1 MTTHVTLEDA
11 LSNVDLL
18 EELPLPDQQPCIEPP
33 PSSIMYQA
41 NFDTN
46 FEDRNAFVTGIA
58 RYIEQATVHSSMNE
72 MLEEGHEYAVMLYTW
87 RSCSRA
93 IPQVKCNEQPN
104 RVEIYEKTVEV
115 LEPEVTKL
123 MKFMYFQRKAIERF
137 CSEVKRLCHAERRK
151 DFVSE
156 AYLLTLGKFINMF
169 AVLDELK
176 NMKCS
181 VKNDH
186 SAYKRA
192 AQFLRK
198 MADPQ
203 SIQESQNLSM
213 FLANHN
219 RITQC
224 LHQQLE
230 VIPGYE
236 ELLADI
242 VNICVDYYE
251 NKMYLTPSE
260 KHMLLKVMGFGLY
273 LMDGNVSN
281 IYKLDAKKR
290 INLSKIDKFF
300 KLQVVPLFGDMQI
313 ELSRYIETSAHYEE
327 NKSKWTCTQSSISPQ
342 YNLCEQMV
350 QIREDHIRFISELA
364 RYSNSEVVTGS
375 GLDSQKSDEEYR
387 ELFDLALR
395 GLQLLS
401 KWSTHVMEVYSWK
414 LVHPTDKFCNKDCP
428 GTAEEYERATR
439 YNYTSEEK
447 FALVEVIAMI
457 KGLQVLMG
465 RMESVF
471 NQAIRN
477 TIYAALQD
485 FAQMTLREPLRQ
497 AVRKKKNVLISVLQ
511 AIRKT
516 VCDWE
521 GAREPPNDPCLRG
534 EKDPKGGFDIKV
546 PRRAVGPS
554 STQLYM
560 VRTMLESLIADKSGS
575 KKTLRSSLDGPIV
588 VAIEDFH
595 KQSFFFTHLLN
606 FSEALQQCCDLS
618 QLWFR
623 EFFLELTMGRRI
635 QFPIEMSMPWILT
648 DHILETKEP
657 SMMEYVLYPLDLYN
671 DSGYYALTKFKKQF
685 LYDEIEAEV
694 NLCFDQF
701 VYKLADQIFAYYK
714 AMAGSVLLDKRFR
727 AECKNYGVIIPY
739 PPSNRYETLLKQR
752 HVQLLGRS
760 IDLNRLITQRISAAM
775 YKSLDHAISRFESE
789 DLTSIVELEWL
800 LEINRLTHRLLSK
813 HMTLDSFDAMFREA
827 NHNVSAPYGRIT
839 LHVFWELNFD
849 FLPNYCYNGSTN
861 RFVRTAIP
869 FTQEPQRDKP
879 ANVQPYYLYGSKPLN
894 IAYSHIYSSYRNFV
908 GPPHFKTICRLLGYQ
923 GIAVVMEELLKIV
936 KSLLQGTI
944 LQYVKTLIEVM
955 PKICRLPRHE
965 YGSPGILEF
974 FHHQLKDIIEYA
986 ELKTDVFQSLRE
998 VGNAILFC
1006 LLIEQALSQEEVC
1019 DLLHAAP
1026 FQNILPRVYIKEG
1039 ERLEV
1044 RMKRLEAKYAPL
1056 HLVPLIE
1063 RLGTPQQIA
1072 IAREGDLL
1080 TKERLCCGLSMFEVI
1095 LTRIRSFLQD
1105 GVWRGPPP
1113 TNGVMHVDECMEF
1126 HRLWSAMQFVYCIPV
1141 GTHEFTAEQ
1150 CFGDGL
1156 NWAGCAIIVLL
1167 GQQRRFD
1174 LFDFCYHLLKVQRQD
1189 GKDEIIKNVPL
1200 KKMADR
1206 IRKYQI
1212 LNNEIFAILNKYMKA
1227 VETDSSTVEH
1237 VRCFQP
1243 PIHQSLATT
1252 CCAPPPGAY
1261 EIKPGDLRGAASFDK
1276 SDRFRHVKAAALPP
1290 PSPSRNALMSPVRRT
1305 LSVDGL
1311 VEGSSVK
1318 KEKNIMTTEKRQQKL
1333 LEKEIRSLLHQ
1344 RGEQDRRLLA
1354 LEEELKKVEAKLL
1367 AAVRE
1372 KTGLTANIT
1381 TLDRQRAELKKVNEF
1396 LKNKVSA
1403 DTTKK
1408 RINSLTMELMEA
1420 RNTLDVKNKEL
1431 SVLQINTEG
1440 QMKVLETDLQAAR
1453 VTVAA
1458 LKDRNKDLEDLH
1470 QVTKTQNEELENE
1483 NTRLHAVIRELK
1495 EEIKVLQG
1503 YLDTA
1508 NDQIQDLRLKLQ
1520 EKTQENTV
1528 ASSQVEK
1535 VKQLETELEQR
1546 TSELEITQEVLRQKE
1561 EEAQKFQQELQVSKD
1576 ALVEVEKRLEDQELE
1591 LKSSQKLVGDMEEQ
1605 MKAANQEVQDSQA
1618 TVRQQEAELA
1628 RLREVL
1634 RRTEKELDERVAHLE
1649 QRYLFAEEERSK
1661 TQEQGLRRVEE
1672 LKMELALLREAKREE
1687 EKIQIQLK
1695 QEHSTLS
1702 EELMKEKA
1710 LVDSLSVLVEQEREE
1725 SEERLGQLREEMEEV
1740 LGELTMLEEQEQGR
1754 QEACQRL
1761 QEANNELEGQLS
1773 ATRALLESKN
1783 NDVAALKEEHLADTR
1798 KLQEAHTSSLSKMA
1812 DIVSEL
1818 ESAKEAL
1825 KGADERQKALEAEV
1839 ERVTQQMKEEMDK
1852 VVQQKEE
1859 EINKVREGLEEH
1871 QERQL
1876 AEAKAR
1882 EENSRML
1889 LEVQTHLALKD
1900 EEMKATEA
1908 VIIRLQQELQQQT
1921 KEREETLGQLEEQ
1934 RELKDES
1941 RLALEKQLN
1950 MAEQD
1955 KNRLQSRLDEVEQEG
1970 LSFQA
1975 QLDLMEER
1983 TQALQH
1989 ELEEQRQ
1996 DRRALQ
2002 EQVEV
2007 LAQEKVT
2014 MQWELEEQRQELQRQ
2029 ITEAREESSPRSETK
2044 HWRKQYEELFAKVKP
2059 FQEQLNAFA
2068 AERNALLNENGANQE
2083 ELNKLSDAY
2092 ARLLGHQN
2100 QKQKIKHVMKLKDE
2114 NISLKQEVA
2123 KLRSQVSRQKSDLE
2137 QLNSKLP
2144 GAPRR

>member
-1 MTTHVTLEDA
+1 MKMLTLTCGRVSAAEEILTCEATSCHSKLGSLCNLQHAQCIHGKAGCTPVQKTAAAAMTTHVTLEDA

-300 KLQVVPLFGDMQI
+300 KQLQVVPLFGDMQI
-313 ELSRYIETSAHYEE
+313 ELARYIKTSAHYEE

-342 YNLCEQMV
+342 YNICEQMV
-350 QIREDHIRFISELA
+350 QIRDDHIRFISELA

-401 KWSTHVMEVYSWK
+401 KWSAHVMEVYSWK

-447 FALVEVIAMI
+447 FAFVE
-457 KGLQVLMG
+457 
-465 RMESVF
+465 
-471 NQAIRN
+471 
-477 TIYAALQD
+477 
-485 FAQMTLREPLRQ
+485 
-497 AVRKKKNVLISVLQ
+497 
-511 AIRKT
+511 
-516 VCDWE
+516 
-521 GAREPPNDPCLRG
+521 
-534 EKDPKGGFDIKV
+534 
-546 PRRAVGPS
+546 
-554 STQLYM
+554 LYM

-588 VAIEDFH
+588 LAIEDFH

-606 FSEALQQCCDLS
+606 ISEALQQCCDLS

-671 DSGYYALTKFKKQF
+671 DSAYYALTKFKKQF

-775 YKSLDHAISRFESE
+775 YKSLDQAISRFESE

-800 LEINRLTHRLLSK
+800 LEINRLTHRLLCK

-1095 LTRIRSFLQD
+1095 LTRIRSYLQD
-1105 GVWRGPPP
+1105 PIWRGPPP
-1113 TNGVMHVDECMEF
+1113 TNGVMHVDECVEF

-1141 GTHEFTAEQ
+1141 GTNEFTAEQ

-1156 NWAGCAIIVLL
+1156 NWAGCSIIVLL

-1189 GKDEIIKNVPL
+1189 GKDEVIKNVPL

-1212 LNNEIFAILNKYMKA
+1212 LNNEVFAILNKYMKS

-1252 CCAPPPGAY
+1252 C
-1261 EIKPGDLRGAASFDK
+1261 
-1276 SDRFRHVKAAALPP
+1276 
-1290 PSPSRNALMSPVRRT
+1290 
-1305 LSVDGL
+1305 
-1311 VEGSSVK
+1311 
-1318 KEKNIMTTEKRQQKL
+1318 
-1333 LEKEIRSLLHQ
+1333 
-1344 RGEQDRRLLA
+1344 
-1354 LEEELKKVEAKLL
+1354 
-1367 AAVRE
+1367 
-1372 KTGLTANIT
+1372 
-1381 TLDRQRAELKKVNEF
+1381 
-1396 LKNKVSA
+1396 
-1403 DTTKK
+1403 
-1408 RINSLTMELMEA
+1408 
-1420 RNTLDVKNKEL
+1420 
-1431 SVLQINTEG
+1431 
-1440 QMKVLETDLQAAR
+1440 
-1453 VTVAA
+1453 
-1458 LKDRNKDLEDLH
+1458 
-1470 QVTKTQNEELENE
+1470 
-1483 NTRLHAVIRELK
+1483 
-1495 EEIKVLQG
+1495 
-1503 YLDTA
+1503 
-1508 NDQIQDLRLKLQ
+1508 
-1520 EKTQENTV
+1520 
-1528 ASSQVEK
+1528 
-1535 VKQLETELEQR
+1535 
-1546 TSELEITQEVLRQKE
+1546 
-1561 EEAQKFQQELQVSKD
+1561 
-1576 ALVEVEKRLEDQELE
+1576 
-1591 LKSSQKLVGDMEEQ
+1591 
-1605 MKAANQEVQDSQA
+1605 
-1618 TVRQQEAELA
+1618 
-1628 RLREVL
+1628 
-1634 RRTEKELDERVAHLE
+1634 
-1649 QRYLFAEEERSK
+1649 
-1661 TQEQGLRRVEE
+1661 
-1672 LKMELALLREAKREE
+1672 
-1687 EKIQIQLK
+1687 
-1695 QEHSTLS
+1695 
-1702 EELMKEKA
+1702 
-1710 LVDSLSVLVEQEREE
+1710 
-1725 SEERLGQLREEMEEV
+1725 
-1740 LGELTMLEEQEQGR
+1740 
-1754 QEACQRL
+1754 
-1761 QEANNELEGQLS
+1761 
-1773 ATRALLESKN
+1773 
-1783 NDVAALKEEHLADTR
+1783 
-1798 KLQEAHTSSLSKMA
+1798 
-1812 DIVSEL
+1812 
-1818 ESAKEAL
+1818 
-1825 KGADERQKALEAEV
+1825 
-1839 ERVTQQMKEEMDK
+1839 
-1852 VVQQKEE
+1852 
-1859 EINKVREGLEEH
+1859 
-1871 QERQL
+1871 
-1876 AEAKAR
+1876 
-1882 EENSRML
+1882 
-1889 LEVQTHLALKD
+1889 
-1900 EEMKATEA
+1900 
-1908 VIIRLQQELQQQT
+1908 
-1921 KEREETLGQLEEQ
+1921 
-1934 RELKDES
+1934 
-1941 RLALEKQLN
+1941 
-1950 MAEQD
+1950 
-1955 KNRLQSRLDEVEQEG
+1955 
-1970 LSFQA
+1970 
-1975 QLDLMEER
+1975 
-1983 TQALQH
+1983 
-1989 ELEEQRQ
+1989 
-1996 DRRALQ
+1996 
-2002 EQVEV
+2002 
-2007 LAQEKVT
+2007 
-2014 MQWELEEQRQELQRQ
+2014 
-2029 ITEAREESSPRSETK
+2029 
-2044 HWRKQYEELFAKVKP
+2044 
-2059 FQEQLNAFA
+2059 
-2068 AERNALLNENGANQE
+2068 
-2083 ELNKLSDAY
+2083 
-2092 ARLLGHQN
+2092 
-2100 QKQKIKHVMKLKDE
+2100 
-2114 NISLKQEVA
+2114 
-2123 KLRSQVSRQKSDLE
+2123 
-2137 QLNSKLP
+2137 
-2144 GAPRR
+2144 

>member
-1 MTTHVTLEDA
+1 MLYNPQSKSLRAGTVVKYHPFTVQNTQTAAMTTHVTLEDA

-93 IPQVKCNEQPN
+93 IPQV
-104 RVEIYEKTVEV
+104 
-115 LEPEVTKL
+115 
-123 MKFMYFQRKAIERF
+123 
-137 CSEVKRLCHAERRK
+137 
-151 DFVSE
+151 
-156 AYLLTLGKFINMF
+156 
-169 AVLDELK
+169 
-176 NMKCS
+176 
-181 VKNDH
+181 
-186 SAYKRA
+186 
-192 AQFLRK
+192 
-198 MADPQ
+198 
-203 SIQESQNLSM
+203 
-213 FLANHN
+213 
-219 RITQC
+219 
-224 LHQQLE
+224 
-230 VIPGYE
+230 
-236 ELLADI
+236 
-242 VNICVDYYE
+242 
-251 NKMYLTPSE
+251 
-260 KHMLLKVMGFGLY
+260 MGFGLY

-300 KLQVVPLFGDMQI
+300 KQLQVVPLFGDMQI
-313 ELSRYIETSAHYEE
+313 ELARYIKTSAHYEE

-342 YNLCEQMV
+342 YNICEQMV
-350 QIREDHIRFISELA
+350 QIRDDHIRFISELA

-401 KWSTHVMEVYSWK
+401 KWSAHVMEVYSWK

-447 FALVEVIAMI
+447 FAFVEVIAMI

-485 FAQMTLREPLRQ
+485 FAQVTLREPLRQ

-516 VCDWE
+516 ICDWE
-521 GAREPPNDPCLRG
+521 GGREPPNDPCLRG

-554 STQLYM
+554 STQACQWSPRALFHPTGGTQGRRGCRSLLYM

-588 VAIEDFH
+588 LAIEDFH

-606 FSEALQQCCDLS
+606 ISEALQQCCDLS

-671 DSGYYALTKFKKQF
+671 DSAYYALTKFKKQF

-775 YKSLDHAISRFESE
+775 YKSLDQAISRFESE

-800 LEINRLTHRLLSK
+800 LEINRLTHRLLCK

-1095 LTRIRSFLQD
+1095 LTRIRSYLQD
-1105 GVWRGPPP
+1105 PIWRGPPP
-1113 TNGVMHVDECMEF
+1113 TNGVMHVDECVEF

-1141 GTHEFTAEQ
+1141 GTNEFTAEQ

-1156 NWAGCAIIVLL
+1156 NWAGCSIIVLL

-1189 GKDEIIKNVPL
+1189 GKDEVIKNVPL

-1212 LNNEIFAILNKYMKA
+1212 LNNEVFAILNKYMKS

-1252 CCAPPPGAY
+1252 C
-1261 EIKPGDLRGAASFDK
+1261 
-1276 SDRFRHVKAAALPP
+1276 
-1290 PSPSRNALMSPVRRT
+1290 
-1305 LSVDGL
+1305 
-1311 VEGSSVK
+1311 
-1318 KEKNIMTTEKRQQKL
+1318 
-1333 LEKEIRSLLHQ
+1333 
-1344 RGEQDRRLLA
+1344 
-1354 LEEELKKVEAKLL
+1354 
-1367 AAVRE
+1367 
-1372 KTGLTANIT
+1372 
-1381 TLDRQRAELKKVNEF
+1381 
-1396 LKNKVSA
+1396 
-1403 DTTKK
+1403 
-1408 RINSLTMELMEA
+1408 
-1420 RNTLDVKNKEL
+1420 
-1431 SVLQINTEG
+1431 
-1440 QMKVLETDLQAAR
+1440 
-1453 VTVAA
+1453 
-1458 LKDRNKDLEDLH
+1458 
-1470 QVTKTQNEELENE
+1470 
-1483 NTRLHAVIRELK
+1483 
-1495 EEIKVLQG
+1495 
-1503 YLDTA
+1503 
-1508 NDQIQDLRLKLQ
+1508 
-1520 EKTQENTV
+1520 
-1528 ASSQVEK
+1528 
-1535 VKQLETELEQR
+1535 
-1546 TSELEITQEVLRQKE
+1546 
-1561 EEAQKFQQELQVSKD
+1561 
-1576 ALVEVEKRLEDQELE
+1576 
-1591 LKSSQKLVGDMEEQ
+1591 
-1605 MKAANQEVQDSQA
+1605 
-1618 TVRQQEAELA
+1618 
-1628 RLREVL
+1628 
-1634 RRTEKELDERVAHLE
+1634 
-1649 QRYLFAEEERSK
+1649 
-1661 TQEQGLRRVEE
+1661 
-1672 LKMELALLREAKREE
+1672 
-1687 EKIQIQLK
+1687 
-1695 QEHSTLS
+1695 
-1702 EELMKEKA
+1702 
-1710 LVDSLSVLVEQEREE
+1710 
-1725 SEERLGQLREEMEEV
+1725 
-1740 LGELTMLEEQEQGR
+1740 
-1754 QEACQRL
+1754 
-1761 QEANNELEGQLS
+1761 
-1773 ATRALLESKN
+1773 
-1783 NDVAALKEEHLADTR
+1783 
-1798 KLQEAHTSSLSKMA
+1798 
-1812 DIVSEL
+1812 
-1818 ESAKEAL
+1818 
-1825 KGADERQKALEAEV
+1825 
-1839 ERVTQQMKEEMDK
+1839 
-1852 VVQQKEE
+1852 
-1859 EINKVREGLEEH
+1859 
-1871 QERQL
+1871 
-1876 AEAKAR
+1876 
-1882 EENSRML
+1882 
-1889 LEVQTHLALKD
+1889 
-1900 EEMKATEA
+1900 
-1908 VIIRLQQELQQQT
+1908 
-1921 KEREETLGQLEEQ
+1921 
-1934 RELKDES
+1934 
-1941 RLALEKQLN
+1941 
-1950 MAEQD
+1950 
-1955 KNRLQSRLDEVEQEG
+1955 
-1970 LSFQA
+1970 
-1975 QLDLMEER
+1975 
-1983 TQALQH
+1983 
-1989 ELEEQRQ
+1989 
-1996 DRRALQ
+1996 
-2002 EQVEV
+2002 
-2007 LAQEKVT
+2007 
-2014 MQWELEEQRQELQRQ
+2014 
-2029 ITEAREESSPRSETK
+2029 
-2044 HWRKQYEELFAKVKP
+2044 
-2059 FQEQLNAFA
+2059 
-2068 AERNALLNENGANQE
+2068 
-2083 ELNKLSDAY
+2083 
-2092 ARLLGHQN
+2092 
-2100 QKQKIKHVMKLKDE
+2100 
-2114 NISLKQEVA
+2114 
-2123 KLRSQVSRQKSDLE
+2123 
-2137 QLNSKLP
+2137 
-2144 GAPRR
+2144 

>member
-123 MKFMYFQRKAIERF
+123 MKFMYFQRCLFLFADCHLF
-137 CSEVKRLCHAERRK
+137 FKRLCHAERRK

-560 VRTMLESLIADKSGS
+560 VRTMLESLIIQSC
-575 KKTLRSSLDGPIV
+575 GPALQFLKVIPSV
-588 VAIEDFH
+588 PAPCA
-595 KQSFFFTHLLN
+595 
-606 FSEALQQCCDLS
+606 EALQQCCDLS

-965 YGSPGILEF
+965 YGSPGEFIVLVLLTLEKEHF
-974 FHHQLKDIIEYA
+974 MC
-986 ELKTDVFQSLRE
+986 VFL
-998 VGNAILFC
+998 
-1006 LLIEQALSQEEVC
+1006 
-1019 DLLHAAP
+1019 
-1026 FQNILPRVYIKEG
+1026 
-1039 ERLEV
+1039 
-1044 RMKRLEAKYAPL
+1044 
-1056 HLVPLIE
+1056 
-1063 RLGTPQQIA
+1063 QIA

-1252 CCAPPPGAY
+1252 C
-1261 EIKPGDLRGAASFDK
+1261 
-1276 SDRFRHVKAAALPP
+1276 
-1290 PSPSRNALMSPVRRT
+1290 
-1305 LSVDGL
+1305 
-1311 VEGSSVK
+1311 
-1318 KEKNIMTTEKRQQKL
+1318 
-1333 LEKEIRSLLHQ
+1333 
-1344 RGEQDRRLLA
+1344 
-1354 LEEELKKVEAKLL
+1354 
-1367 AAVRE
+1367 
-1372 KTGLTANIT
+1372 
-1381 TLDRQRAELKKVNEF
+1381 
-1396 LKNKVSA
+1396 
-1403 DTTKK
+1403 
-1408 RINSLTMELMEA
+1408 
-1420 RNTLDVKNKEL
+1420 
-1431 SVLQINTEG
+1431 
-1440 QMKVLETDLQAAR
+1440 
-1453 VTVAA
+1453 
-1458 LKDRNKDLEDLH
+1458 
-1470 QVTKTQNEELENE
+1470 
-1483 NTRLHAVIRELK
+1483 
-1495 EEIKVLQG
+1495 
-1503 YLDTA
+1503 
-1508 NDQIQDLRLKLQ
+1508 
-1520 EKTQENTV
+1520 
-1528 ASSQVEK
+1528 
-1535 VKQLETELEQR
+1535 
-1546 TSELEITQEVLRQKE
+1546 
-1561 EEAQKFQQELQVSKD
+1561 
-1576 ALVEVEKRLEDQELE
+1576 
-1591 LKSSQKLVGDMEEQ
+1591 
-1605 MKAANQEVQDSQA
+1605 
-1618 TVRQQEAELA
+1618 
-1628 RLREVL
+1628 
-1634 RRTEKELDERVAHLE
+1634 
-1649 QRYLFAEEERSK
+1649 
-1661 TQEQGLRRVEE
+1661 
-1672 LKMELALLREAKREE
+1672 
-1687 EKIQIQLK
+1687 
-1695 QEHSTLS
+1695 
-1702 EELMKEKA
+1702 
-1710 LVDSLSVLVEQEREE
+1710 
-1725 SEERLGQLREEMEEV
+1725 
-1740 LGELTMLEEQEQGR
+1740 
-1754 QEACQRL
+1754 
-1761 QEANNELEGQLS
+1761 
-1773 ATRALLESKN
+1773 
-1783 NDVAALKEEHLADTR
+1783 
-1798 KLQEAHTSSLSKMA
+1798 
-1812 DIVSEL
+1812 
-1818 ESAKEAL
+1818 
-1825 KGADERQKALEAEV
+1825 
-1839 ERVTQQMKEEMDK
+1839 
-1852 VVQQKEE
+1852 
-1859 EINKVREGLEEH
+1859 
-1871 QERQL
+1871 
-1876 AEAKAR
+1876 
-1882 EENSRML
+1882 
-1889 LEVQTHLALKD
+1889 
-1900 EEMKATEA
+1900 
-1908 VIIRLQQELQQQT
+1908 
-1921 KEREETLGQLEEQ
+1921 
-1934 RELKDES
+1934 
-1941 RLALEKQLN
+1941 
-1950 MAEQD
+1950 
-1955 KNRLQSRLDEVEQEG
+1955 
-1970 LSFQA
+1970 
-1975 QLDLMEER
+1975 
-1983 TQALQH
+1983 
-1989 ELEEQRQ
+1989 
-1996 DRRALQ
+1996 
-2002 EQVEV
+2002 
-2007 LAQEKVT
+2007 
-2014 MQWELEEQRQELQRQ
+2014 
-2029 ITEAREESSPRSETK
+2029 
-2044 HWRKQYEELFAKVKP
+2044 
-2059 FQEQLNAFA
+2059 
-2068 AERNALLNENGANQE
+2068 
-2083 ELNKLSDAY
+2083 
-2092 ARLLGHQN
+2092 
-2100 QKQKIKHVMKLKDE
+2100 
-2114 NISLKQEVA
+2114 
-2123 KLRSQVSRQKSDLE
+2123 
-2137 QLNSKLP
+2137 
-2144 GAPRR
+2144 

>member
-58 RYIEQATVHSSMNE
+58 RYIEQATVHSSM
-72 MLEEGHEYAVMLYTW
+72 
-87 RSCSRA
+87 
-93 IPQVKCNEQPN
+93 
-104 RVEIYEKTVEV
+104 
-115 LEPEVTKL
+115 
-123 MKFMYFQRKAIERF
+123 
-137 CSEVKRLCHAERRK
+137 
-151 DFVSE
+151 
-156 AYLLTLGKFINMF
+156 
-169 AVLDELK
+169 
-176 NMKCS
+176 
-181 VKNDH
+181 
-186 SAYKRA
+186 
-192 AQFLRK
+192 
-198 MADPQ
+198 
-203 SIQESQNLSM
+203 
-213 FLANHN
+213 
-219 RITQC
+219 
-224 LHQQLE
+224 
-230 VIPGYE
+230 
-236 ELLADI
+236 
-242 VNICVDYYE
+242 
-251 NKMYLTPSE
+251 
-260 KHMLLKVMGFGLY
+260 VMGFGLY

-300 KLQVVPLFGDMQI
+300 KQLQVVPLFGDMQI
-313 ELSRYIETSAHYEE
+313 ELARYIKTSAHYEE

-342 YNLCEQMV
+342 YNICEQMV
-350 QIREDHIRFISELA
+350 QIRDDHIRFISELA

-401 KWSTHVMEVYSWK
+401 KWSAHVMEVYSWK

-447 FALVEVIAMI
+447 FAFVEVIAMI

-485 FAQMTLREPLRQ
+485 FAQVTLREPLRQ

-516 VCDWE
+516 ICDWE
-521 GAREPPNDPCLRG
+521 GGREPPNDPCLRG

-588 VAIEDFH
+588 LAIEDFH

-606 FSEALQQCCDLS
+606 ISEALQQCCDLS

-671 DSGYYALTKFKKQF
+671 DSAYYALTKFKKQF

-775 YKSLDHAISRFESE
+775 YKSLDQAISRFESE

-800 LEINRLTHRLLSK
+800 LEINRLTHRLLCK

-1006 LLIEQALSQEEVC
+1006 LLIEQALVSPLRVFPSLVALC
-1019 DLLHAAP
+1019 ALNLIFCSVTP
-1026 FQNILPRVYIKEG
+1026 FAEG

-1063 RLGTPQQIA
+1063 RLGTPQMS
-1072 IAREGDLL
+1072 LP
-1080 TKERLCCGLSMFEVI
+1080 LS
-1095 LTRIRSFLQD
+1095 LSSSPTSQLQPLSLPAP
-1105 GVWRGPPP
+1105 R
-1113 TNGVMHVDECMEF
+1113 
-1126 HRLWSAMQFVYCIPV
+1126 
-1141 GTHEFTAEQ
+1141 Q

-1156 NWAGCAIIVLL
+1156 NWAGCSIIVLL

-1212 LNNEIFAILNKYMKA
+1212 LNNEVFAILNKYMKS

-1252 CCAPPPGAY
+1252 C
-1261 EIKPGDLRGAASFDK
+1261 
-1276 SDRFRHVKAAALPP
+1276 
-1290 PSPSRNALMSPVRRT
+1290 
-1305 LSVDGL
+1305 
-1311 VEGSSVK
+1311 
-1318 KEKNIMTTEKRQQKL
+1318 
-1333 LEKEIRSLLHQ
+1333 
-1344 RGEQDRRLLA
+1344 
-1354 LEEELKKVEAKLL
+1354 
-1367 AAVRE
+1367 
-1372 KTGLTANIT
+1372 
-1381 TLDRQRAELKKVNEF
+1381 
-1396 LKNKVSA
+1396 
-1403 DTTKK
+1403 
-1408 RINSLTMELMEA
+1408 
-1420 RNTLDVKNKEL
+1420 
-1431 SVLQINTEG
+1431 
-1440 QMKVLETDLQAAR
+1440 
-1453 VTVAA
+1453 
-1458 LKDRNKDLEDLH
+1458 
-1470 QVTKTQNEELENE
+1470 
-1483 NTRLHAVIRELK
+1483 
-1495 EEIKVLQG
+1495 
-1503 YLDTA
+1503 
-1508 NDQIQDLRLKLQ
+1508 
-1520 EKTQENTV
+1520 
-1528 ASSQVEK
+1528 
-1535 VKQLETELEQR
+1535 
-1546 TSELEITQEVLRQKE
+1546 
-1561 EEAQKFQQELQVSKD
+1561 
-1576 ALVEVEKRLEDQELE
+1576 
-1591 LKSSQKLVGDMEEQ
+1591 
-1605 MKAANQEVQDSQA
+1605 
-1618 TVRQQEAELA
+1618 
-1628 RLREVL
+1628 
-1634 RRTEKELDERVAHLE
+1634 
-1649 QRYLFAEEERSK
+1649 
-1661 TQEQGLRRVEE
+1661 
-1672 LKMELALLREAKREE
+1672 
-1687 EKIQIQLK
+1687 
-1695 QEHSTLS
+1695 
-1702 EELMKEKA
+1702 
-1710 LVDSLSVLVEQEREE
+1710 
-1725 SEERLGQLREEMEEV
+1725 
-1740 LGELTMLEEQEQGR
+1740 
-1754 QEACQRL
+1754 
-1761 QEANNELEGQLS
+1761 
-1773 ATRALLESKN
+1773 
-1783 NDVAALKEEHLADTR
+1783 
-1798 KLQEAHTSSLSKMA
+1798 
-1812 DIVSEL
+1812 
-1818 ESAKEAL
+1818 
-1825 KGADERQKALEAEV
+1825 
-1839 ERVTQQMKEEMDK
+1839 
-1852 VVQQKEE
+1852 
-1859 EINKVREGLEEH
+1859 
-1871 QERQL
+1871 
-1876 AEAKAR
+1876 
-1882 EENSRML
+1882 
-1889 LEVQTHLALKD
+1889 
-1900 EEMKATEA
+1900 
-1908 VIIRLQQELQQQT
+1908 
-1921 KEREETLGQLEEQ
+1921 
-1934 RELKDES
+1934 
-1941 RLALEKQLN
+1941 
-1950 MAEQD
+1950 
-1955 KNRLQSRLDEVEQEG
+1955 
-1970 LSFQA
+1970 
-1975 QLDLMEER
+1975 
-1983 TQALQH
+1983 
-1989 ELEEQRQ
+1989 
-1996 DRRALQ
+1996 
-2002 EQVEV
+2002 
-2007 LAQEKVT
+2007 
-2014 MQWELEEQRQELQRQ
+2014 
-2029 ITEAREESSPRSETK
+2029 
-2044 HWRKQYEELFAKVKP
+2044 
-2059 FQEQLNAFA
+2059 
-2068 AERNALLNENGANQE
+2068 
-2083 ELNKLSDAY
+2083 
-2092 ARLLGHQN
+2092 
-2100 QKQKIKHVMKLKDE
+2100 
-2114 NISLKQEVA
+2114 
-2123 KLRSQVSRQKSDLE
+2123 
-2137 QLNSKLP
+2137 
-2144 GAPRR
+2144 

>member
-1 MTTHVTLEDA
+1 MFFEDFIYLSNLVVPTSYERKWFTYRILPETPYHAHFSDCCQERVAKFCALIVQSLYNTKGILHVKTDEFMMNPPVILEGMLFKKSQQKRRTSPCNYKQRYFVLSTEDLTYFEYRPGKKPVMKGCIELSRIKCVEIVCTDVMIPCNYKYPFQVAHDNYYLYMFAPDKECRQRWVRALKEETKNNCLVPKYHPNFWVDGRWKCCQQNEKMAMGCSEYDPSRNASKKPLPPTPDPQRRFSDPKEMVVVAMHDFFPQGERDLSLHKDEEYIVTDASDPNWWTVQDRNGNQGFVPCSYIVEKSLNNLERFEWYNKDMTRAQAEQRLFKEDKEGAFTVRNSRQAGVYTVSVFTKALGSNGENNPRVKHYQIRETEEAKYYLAERYLFNSIPELINYHQHNAAGEPPEHFLSYYQTPAPCVHRQRQGTQNCRLLLRNRRIALPSACFFTISSPWQNFERHLKMNFSVEREREMDA

-58 RYIEQATVHSSMNE
+58 RYIEQATVHSSM
-72 MLEEGHEYAVMLYTW
+72 
-87 RSCSRA
+87 
-93 IPQVKCNEQPN
+93 VKCNEQPN

-123 MKFMYFQRKAIERF
+123 MKFMYFQVREKLLLKSQTIALLERKAIERF

-186 SAYKRA
+186 SAYKRYD
-192 AQFLRK
+192 L
-198 MADPQ
+198 
-203 SIQESQNLSM
+203 
-213 FLANHN
+213 
-219 RITQC
+219 C

-242 VNICVDYYE
+242 VNISVDYYE

-290 INLSKIDKFF
+290 INLGKIDKFF

-350 QIREDHIRFISELA
+350 QIRDDHIRFISELA

-516 VCDWE
+516 ICDWE

-588 VAIEDFH
+588 LAIEDFH

-606 FSEALQQCCDLS
+606 FSDTNPSCS
-618 QLWFR
+618 R
-623 EFFLELTMGRRI
+623 VTILTILAR
-635 QFPIEMSMPWILT
+635 FPIEMSMPWILT

-775 YKSLDHAISRFESE
+775 YKSLDQAISRFESE

-800 LEINRLTHRLLSK
+800 MEINRLTHRLLSK

-1006 LLIEQALSQEEVC
+1006 LLIEQALSFLCLHVLLTQSQEEVC

-1095 LTRIRSFLQD
+1095 LTRIRSYLQD
-1105 GVWRGPPP
+1105 SVWRGPPP

-1156 NWAGCAIIVLL
+1156 NWAGCSIIVLL

-1174 LFDFCYHLLKVQRQD
+1174 LFDFCYHLLK
-1189 GKDEIIKNVPL
+1189 PL

-1252 CCAPPPGAY
+1252 C
-1261 EIKPGDLRGAASFDK
+1261 
-1276 SDRFRHVKAAALPP
+1276 
-1290 PSPSRNALMSPVRRT
+1290 
-1305 LSVDGL
+1305 
-1311 VEGSSVK
+1311 
-1318 KEKNIMTTEKRQQKL
+1318 
-1333 LEKEIRSLLHQ
+1333 
-1344 RGEQDRRLLA
+1344 
-1354 LEEELKKVEAKLL
+1354 
-1367 AAVRE
+1367 
-1372 KTGLTANIT
+1372 
-1381 TLDRQRAELKKVNEF
+1381 
-1396 LKNKVSA
+1396 
-1403 DTTKK
+1403 
-1408 RINSLTMELMEA
+1408 
-1420 RNTLDVKNKEL
+1420 
-1431 SVLQINTEG
+1431 
-1440 QMKVLETDLQAAR
+1440 
-1453 VTVAA
+1453 
-1458 LKDRNKDLEDLH
+1458 
-1470 QVTKTQNEELENE
+1470 
-1483 NTRLHAVIRELK
+1483 
-1495 EEIKVLQG
+1495 
-1503 YLDTA
+1503 
-1508 NDQIQDLRLKLQ
+1508 
-1520 EKTQENTV
+1520 
-1528 ASSQVEK
+1528 
-1535 VKQLETELEQR
+1535 
-1546 TSELEITQEVLRQKE
+1546 
-1561 EEAQKFQQELQVSKD
+1561 
-1576 ALVEVEKRLEDQELE
+1576 
-1591 LKSSQKLVGDMEEQ
+1591 
-1605 MKAANQEVQDSQA
+1605 
-1618 TVRQQEAELA
+1618 
-1628 RLREVL
+1628 
-1634 RRTEKELDERVAHLE
+1634 
-1649 QRYLFAEEERSK
+1649 
-1661 TQEQGLRRVEE
+1661 
-1672 LKMELALLREAKREE
+1672 
-1687 EKIQIQLK
+1687 
-1695 QEHSTLS
+1695 
-1702 EELMKEKA
+1702 
-1710 LVDSLSVLVEQEREE
+1710 
-1725 SEERLGQLREEMEEV
+1725 
-1740 LGELTMLEEQEQGR
+1740 
-1754 QEACQRL
+1754 
-1761 QEANNELEGQLS
+1761 
-1773 ATRALLESKN
+1773 
-1783 NDVAALKEEHLADTR
+1783 
-1798 KLQEAHTSSLSKMA
+1798 
-1812 DIVSEL
+1812 
-1818 ESAKEAL
+1818 
-1825 KGADERQKALEAEV
+1825 
-1839 ERVTQQMKEEMDK
+1839 
-1852 VVQQKEE
+1852 
-1859 EINKVREGLEEH
+1859 
-1871 QERQL
+1871 
-1876 AEAKAR
+1876 
-1882 EENSRML
+1882 
-1889 LEVQTHLALKD
+1889 
-1900 EEMKATEA
+1900 
-1908 VIIRLQQELQQQT
+1908 
-1921 KEREETLGQLEEQ
+1921 
-1934 RELKDES
+1934 
-1941 RLALEKQLN
+1941 
-1950 MAEQD
+1950 
-1955 KNRLQSRLDEVEQEG
+1955 
-1970 LSFQA
+1970 
-1975 QLDLMEER
+1975 
-1983 TQALQH
+1983 
-1989 ELEEQRQ
+1989 
-1996 DRRALQ
+1996 
-2002 EQVEV
+2002 
-2007 LAQEKVT
+2007 
-2014 MQWELEEQRQELQRQ
+2014 
-2029 ITEAREESSPRSETK
+2029 
-2044 HWRKQYEELFAKVKP
+2044 
-2059 FQEQLNAFA
+2059 
-2068 AERNALLNENGANQE
+2068 
-2083 ELNKLSDAY
+2083 
-2092 ARLLGHQN
+2092 
-2100 QKQKIKHVMKLKDE
+2100 
-2114 NISLKQEVA
+2114 
-2123 KLRSQVSRQKSDLE
+2123 
-2137 QLNSKLP
+2137 
-2144 GAPRR
+2144 

>member
-1 MTTHVTLEDA
+1 
-11 LSNVDLL
+11 
-18 EELPLPDQQPCIEPP
+18 
-33 PSSIMYQA
+33 
-41 NFDTN
+41 
-46 FEDRNAFVTGIA
+46 
-58 RYIEQATVHSSMNE
+58 
-72 MLEEGHEYAVMLYTW
+72 
-87 RSCSRA
+87 
-93 IPQVKCNEQPN
+93 
-104 RVEIYEKTVEV
+104 
-115 LEPEVTKL
+115 

-137 CSEVKRLCHAERRK
+137 CSEVKRLCH
-151 DFVSE
+151 
-156 AYLLTLGKFINMF
+156 
-169 AVLDELK
+169 

-230 VIPGYE
+230 
-236 ELLADI
+236 
-242 VNICVDYYE
+242 
-251 NKMYLTPSE
+251 MYLTPSE

-414 LVHPTDKFCNKDCP
+414 L
-428 GTAEEYERATR
+428 
-439 YNYTSEEK
+439 
-447 FALVEVIAMI
+447 
-457 KGLQVLMG
+457 GLQVLMG

-485 FAQMTLREPLRQ
+485 FAQVTLREPLRQ

-516 VCDWE
+516 VCDWDS
-521 GAREPPNDPCLRG
+521 GREPPNDPCLRG

-595 KQSFFFTHLLN
+595 KHSFFYTHLLN

-965 YGSPGILEF
+965 YGPQVYWSFSITSS
-974 FHHQLKDIIEYA
+974 
-986 ELKTDVFQSLRE
+986 KTS
-998 VGNAILFC
+998 
-1006 LLIEQALSQEEVC
+1006 
-1019 DLLHAAP
+1019 
-1026 FQNILPRVYIKEG
+1026 
-1039 ERLEV
+1039 
-1044 RMKRLEAKYAPL
+1044 
-1056 HLVPLIE
+1056 
-1063 RLGTPQQIA
+1063 
-1072 IAREGDLL
+1072 
-1080 TKERLCCGLSMFEVI
+1080 LSM
-1095 LTRIRSFLQD
+1095 
-1105 GVWRGPPP
+1105 
-1113 TNGVMHVDECMEF
+1113 
-1126 HRLWSAMQFVYCIPV
+1126 
-1141 GTHEFTAEQ
+1141 
-1150 CFGDGL
+1150 
-1156 NWAGCAIIVLL
+1156 
-1167 GQQRRFD
+1167 
-1174 LFDFCYHLLKVQRQD
+1174 
-1189 GKDEIIKNVPL
+1189 
-1200 KKMADR
+1200 
-1206 IRKYQI
+1206 
-1212 LNNEIFAILNKYMKA
+1212 
-1227 VETDSSTVEH
+1227 
-1237 VRCFQP
+1237 
-1243 PIHQSLATT
+1243 QS
-1252 CCAPPPGAY
+1252 
-1261 EIKPGDLRGAASFDK
+1261 
-1276 SDRFRHVKAAALPP
+1276 
-1290 PSPSRNALMSPVRRT
+1290 
-1305 LSVDGL
+1305 
-1311 VEGSSVK
+1311 
-1318 KEKNIMTTEKRQQKL
+1318 
-1333 LEKEIRSLLHQ
+1333 
-1344 RGEQDRRLLA
+1344 
-1354 LEEELKKVEAKLL
+1354 
-1367 AAVRE
+1367 
-1372 KTGLTANIT
+1372 
-1381 TLDRQRAELKKVNEF
+1381 
-1396 LKNKVSA
+1396 
-1403 DTTKK
+1403 
-1408 RINSLTMELMEA
+1408 
-1420 RNTLDVKNKEL
+1420 
-1431 SVLQINTEG
+1431 
-1440 QMKVLETDLQAAR
+1440 
-1453 VTVAA
+1453 
-1458 LKDRNKDLEDLH
+1458 
-1470 QVTKTQNEELENE
+1470 
-1483 NTRLHAVIRELK
+1483 
-1495 EEIKVLQG
+1495 
-1503 YLDTA
+1503 
-1508 NDQIQDLRLKLQ
+1508 
-1520 EKTQENTV
+1520 
-1528 ASSQVEK
+1528 
-1535 VKQLETELEQR
+1535 
-1546 TSELEITQEVLRQKE
+1546 
-1561 EEAQKFQQELQVSKD
+1561 
-1576 ALVEVEKRLEDQELE
+1576 
-1591 LKSSQKLVGDMEEQ
+1591 
-1605 MKAANQEVQDSQA
+1605 
-1618 TVRQQEAELA
+1618 
-1628 RLREVL
+1628 
-1634 RRTEKELDERVAHLE
+1634 
-1649 QRYLFAEEERSK
+1649 
-1661 TQEQGLRRVEE
+1661 
-1672 LKMELALLREAKREE
+1672 
-1687 EKIQIQLK
+1687 
-1695 QEHSTLS
+1695 
-1702 EELMKEKA
+1702 
-1710 LVDSLSVLVEQEREE
+1710 
-1725 SEERLGQLREEMEEV
+1725 
-1740 LGELTMLEEQEQGR
+1740 
-1754 QEACQRL
+1754 
-1761 QEANNELEGQLS
+1761 
-1773 ATRALLESKN
+1773 
-1783 NDVAALKEEHLADTR
+1783 
-1798 KLQEAHTSSLSKMA
+1798 
-1812 DIVSEL
+1812 
-1818 ESAKEAL
+1818 
-1825 KGADERQKALEAEV
+1825 
-1839 ERVTQQMKEEMDK
+1839 
-1852 VVQQKEE
+1852 
-1859 EINKVREGLEEH
+1859 
-1871 QERQL
+1871 
-1876 AEAKAR
+1876 
-1882 EENSRML
+1882 
-1889 LEVQTHLALKD
+1889 
-1900 EEMKATEA
+1900 
-1908 VIIRLQQELQQQT
+1908 
-1921 KEREETLGQLEEQ
+1921 
-1934 RELKDES
+1934 
-1941 RLALEKQLN
+1941 
-1950 MAEQD
+1950 
-1955 KNRLQSRLDEVEQEG
+1955 
-1970 LSFQA
+1970 
-1975 QLDLMEER
+1975 
-1983 TQALQH
+1983 
-1989 ELEEQRQ
+1989 
-1996 DRRALQ
+1996 
-2002 EQVEV
+2002 
-2007 LAQEKVT
+2007 
-2014 MQWELEEQRQELQRQ
+2014 
-2029 ITEAREESSPRSETK
+2029 
-2044 HWRKQYEELFAKVKP
+2044 
-2059 FQEQLNAFA
+2059 
-2068 AERNALLNENGANQE
+2068 
-2083 ELNKLSDAY
+2083 
-2092 ARLLGHQN
+2092 
-2100 QKQKIKHVMKLKDE
+2100 
-2114 NISLKQEVA
+2114 
-2123 KLRSQVSRQKSDLE
+2123 
-2137 QLNSKLP
+2137 
-2144 GAPRR
+2144 

>member
-123 MKFMYFQRKAIERF
+123 MKFMYFQ
-137 CSEVKRLCHAERRK
+137 
-151 DFVSE
+151 
-156 AYLLTLGKFINMF
+156 
-169 AVLDELK
+169 
-176 NMKCS
+176 
-181 VKNDH
+181 
-186 SAYKRA
+186 
-192 AQFLRK
+192 
-198 MADPQ
+198 
-203 SIQESQNLSM
+203 
-213 FLANHN
+213 
-219 RITQC
+219 
-224 LHQQLE
+224 
-230 VIPGYE
+230 
-236 ELLADI
+236 
-242 VNICVDYYE
+242 
-251 NKMYLTPSE
+251 
-260 KHMLLKVMGFGLY
+260 VMGFGLY

-281 IYKLDAKKR
+281 IYKLDTKKR

-300 KLQVVPLFGDMQI
+300 KQLQVVPLFGDMQI
-313 ELSRYIETSAHYEE
+313 ELARYIKTSAHYEE

-342 YNLCEQMV
+342 YNICEQMV
-350 QIREDHIRFISELA
+350 QIRDDHIRFISELA

-401 KWSTHVMEVYSWK
+401 KWSAHVMEVYSWK

-447 FALVEVIAMI
+447 FAFVEVIAMI

-485 FAQMTLREPLRQ
+485 FAQVTLREPLRQ

-516 VCDWE
+516 ICDWE
-521 GAREPPNDPCLRG
+521 GGREPPNDPCLRG

-588 VAIEDFH
+588 LAIEEFH

-606 FSEALQQCCDLS
+606 ISEALQQCCDLS

-671 DSGYYALTKFKKQF
+671 DSAYYALTKFKKQF

-775 YKSLDHAISRFESE
+775 YKSLDQAISRFESE

-800 LEINRLTHRLLSK
+800 LEINRLTHRLLCK

-1006 LLIEQALSQEEVC
+1006 LLIEQALVRQNLQLQQVILYRSLEC
-1019 DLLHAAP
+1019 RIPKGRSLHIR
-1026 FQNILPRVYIKEG
+1026 FCFCGYLPS
-1039 ERLEV
+1039 
-1044 RMKRLEAKYAPL
+1044 
-1056 HLVPLIE
+1056 
-1063 RLGTPQQIA
+1063 QQIA

-1095 LTRIRSFLQD
+1095 LTRIRSYLQD
-1105 GVWRGPPP
+1105 PIWRGPPP
-1113 TNGVMHVDECMEF
+1113 TNGVMHVDECVEF

-1141 GTHEFTAEQ
+1141 GTNEFTAEQ

-1156 NWAGCAIIVLL
+1156 NWAGCSVIVLL

-1212 LNNEIFAILNKYMKA
+1212 LNNEIFAILNKYMKS

-1252 CCAPPPGAY
+1252 C
-1261 EIKPGDLRGAASFDK
+1261 
-1276 SDRFRHVKAAALPP
+1276 
-1290 PSPSRNALMSPVRRT
+1290 
-1305 LSVDGL
+1305 
-1311 VEGSSVK
+1311 
-1318 KEKNIMTTEKRQQKL
+1318 
-1333 LEKEIRSLLHQ
+1333 
-1344 RGEQDRRLLA
+1344 
-1354 LEEELKKVEAKLL
+1354 
-1367 AAVRE
+1367 
-1372 KTGLTANIT
+1372 
-1381 TLDRQRAELKKVNEF
+1381 
-1396 LKNKVSA
+1396 
-1403 DTTKK
+1403 
-1408 RINSLTMELMEA
+1408 
-1420 RNTLDVKNKEL
+1420 
-1431 SVLQINTEG
+1431 
-1440 QMKVLETDLQAAR
+1440 
-1453 VTVAA
+1453 
-1458 LKDRNKDLEDLH
+1458 
-1470 QVTKTQNEELENE
+1470 
-1483 NTRLHAVIRELK
+1483 
-1495 EEIKVLQG
+1495 
-1503 YLDTA
+1503 
-1508 NDQIQDLRLKLQ
+1508 
-1520 EKTQENTV
+1520 
-1528 ASSQVEK
+1528 
-1535 VKQLETELEQR
+1535 
-1546 TSELEITQEVLRQKE
+1546 
-1561 EEAQKFQQELQVSKD
+1561 
-1576 ALVEVEKRLEDQELE
+1576 
-1591 LKSSQKLVGDMEEQ
+1591 
-1605 MKAANQEVQDSQA
+1605 
-1618 TVRQQEAELA
+1618 
-1628 RLREVL
+1628 
-1634 RRTEKELDERVAHLE
+1634 
-1649 QRYLFAEEERSK
+1649 
-1661 TQEQGLRRVEE
+1661 
-1672 LKMELALLREAKREE
+1672 
-1687 EKIQIQLK
+1687 
-1695 QEHSTLS
+1695 
-1702 EELMKEKA
+1702 
-1710 LVDSLSVLVEQEREE
+1710 
-1725 SEERLGQLREEMEEV
+1725 
-1740 LGELTMLEEQEQGR
+1740 
-1754 QEACQRL
+1754 
-1761 QEANNELEGQLS
+1761 
-1773 ATRALLESKN
+1773 
-1783 NDVAALKEEHLADTR
+1783 
-1798 KLQEAHTSSLSKMA
+1798 
-1812 DIVSEL
+1812 
-1818 ESAKEAL
+1818 
-1825 KGADERQKALEAEV
+1825 
-1839 ERVTQQMKEEMDK
+1839 
-1852 VVQQKEE
+1852 
-1859 EINKVREGLEEH
+1859 
-1871 QERQL
+1871 
-1876 AEAKAR
+1876 
-1882 EENSRML
+1882 
-1889 LEVQTHLALKD
+1889 
-1900 EEMKATEA
+1900 
-1908 VIIRLQQELQQQT
+1908 
-1921 KEREETLGQLEEQ
+1921 
-1934 RELKDES
+1934 
-1941 RLALEKQLN
+1941 
-1950 MAEQD
+1950 
-1955 KNRLQSRLDEVEQEG
+1955 
-1970 LSFQA
+1970 
-1975 QLDLMEER
+1975 
-1983 TQALQH
+1983 
-1989 ELEEQRQ
+1989 
-1996 DRRALQ
+1996 
-2002 EQVEV
+2002 
-2007 LAQEKVT
+2007 
-2014 MQWELEEQRQELQRQ
+2014 
-2029 ITEAREESSPRSETK
+2029 
-2044 HWRKQYEELFAKVKP
+2044 
-2059 FQEQLNAFA
+2059 
-2068 AERNALLNENGANQE
+2068 
-2083 ELNKLSDAY
+2083 
-2092 ARLLGHQN
+2092 
-2100 QKQKIKHVMKLKDE
+2100 
-2114 NISLKQEVA
+2114 
-2123 KLRSQVSRQKSDLE
+2123 
-2137 QLNSKLP
+2137 
-2144 GAPRR
+2144 

>member
-11 LSNVDLL
+11 LSNLL
-18 EELPLPDQQPCIEPP
+18 FFFLFFKLCF
-33 PSSIMYQA
+33 SSQ
-41 NFDTN
+41 
-46 FEDRNAFVTGIA
+46 
-58 RYIEQATVHSSMNE
+58 NE

-123 MKFMYFQRKAIERF
+123 MKFMYFQ
-137 CSEVKRLCHAERRK
+137 
-151 DFVSE
+151 
-156 AYLLTLGKFINMF
+156 
-169 AVLDELK
+169 
-176 NMKCS
+176 
-181 VKNDH
+181 
-186 SAYKRA
+186 
-192 AQFLRK
+192 
-198 MADPQ
+198 
-203 SIQESQNLSM
+203 
-213 FLANHN
+213 
-219 RITQC
+219 
-224 LHQQLE
+224 
-230 VIPGYE
+230 
-236 ELLADI
+236 
-242 VNICVDYYE
+242 
-251 NKMYLTPSE
+251 
-260 KHMLLKVMGFGLY
+260 VMGFGLY

-350 QIREDHIRFISELA
+350 QIRDDHIRFISELA

-375 GLDSQKSDEEYR
+375 GLDSQKSDEEYK

-477 TIYAALQD
+477 TIYSALQD
-485 FAQMTLREPLRQ
+485 FAQVTLREPLRQ

-516 VCDWE
+516 ICDWE
-521 GAREPPNDPCLRG
+521 GGREPPNDPCLRG

-588 VAIEDFH
+588 QAIEDFH

-657 SMMEYVLYPLDLYN
+657 SMMEYVPHTQSLYWVLSYTSVPNFGVSLLFIQN
-671 DSGYYALTKFKKQF
+671 GC
-685 LYDEIEAEV
+685 V

-775 YKSLDHAISRFESE
+775 YKSLDQAISRFESE

-800 LEINRLTHRLLSK
+800 MEINRLTHRLLSK

-1105 GVWRGPPP
+1105 SVWRGPPP

-1252 CCAPPPGAY
+1252 C
-1261 EIKPGDLRGAASFDK
+1261 
-1276 SDRFRHVKAAALPP
+1276 
-1290 PSPSRNALMSPVRRT
+1290 
-1305 LSVDGL
+1305 
-1311 VEGSSVK
+1311 
-1318 KEKNIMTTEKRQQKL
+1318 
-1333 LEKEIRSLLHQ
+1333 
-1344 RGEQDRRLLA
+1344 
-1354 LEEELKKVEAKLL
+1354 
-1367 AAVRE
+1367 
-1372 KTGLTANIT
+1372 
-1381 TLDRQRAELKKVNEF
+1381 
-1396 LKNKVSA
+1396 
-1403 DTTKK
+1403 
-1408 RINSLTMELMEA
+1408 
-1420 RNTLDVKNKEL
+1420 
-1431 SVLQINTEG
+1431 
-1440 QMKVLETDLQAAR
+1440 
-1453 VTVAA
+1453 
-1458 LKDRNKDLEDLH
+1458 
-1470 QVTKTQNEELENE
+1470 
-1483 NTRLHAVIRELK
+1483 
-1495 EEIKVLQG
+1495 
-1503 YLDTA
+1503 
-1508 NDQIQDLRLKLQ
+1508 
-1520 EKTQENTV
+1520 
-1528 ASSQVEK
+1528 
-1535 VKQLETELEQR
+1535 
-1546 TSELEITQEVLRQKE
+1546 
-1561 EEAQKFQQELQVSKD
+1561 
-1576 ALVEVEKRLEDQELE
+1576 
-1591 LKSSQKLVGDMEEQ
+1591 
-1605 MKAANQEVQDSQA
+1605 
-1618 TVRQQEAELA
+1618 
-1628 RLREVL
+1628 
-1634 RRTEKELDERVAHLE
+1634 
-1649 QRYLFAEEERSK
+1649 
-1661 TQEQGLRRVEE
+1661 
-1672 LKMELALLREAKREE
+1672 
-1687 EKIQIQLK
+1687 
-1695 QEHSTLS
+1695 
-1702 EELMKEKA
+1702 
-1710 LVDSLSVLVEQEREE
+1710 
-1725 SEERLGQLREEMEEV
+1725 
-1740 LGELTMLEEQEQGR
+1740 
-1754 QEACQRL
+1754 
-1761 QEANNELEGQLS
+1761 
-1773 ATRALLESKN
+1773 
-1783 NDVAALKEEHLADTR
+1783 
-1798 KLQEAHTSSLSKMA
+1798 
-1812 DIVSEL
+1812 
-1818 ESAKEAL
+1818 
-1825 KGADERQKALEAEV
+1825 
-1839 ERVTQQMKEEMDK
+1839 
-1852 VVQQKEE
+1852 
-1859 EINKVREGLEEH
+1859 
-1871 QERQL
+1871 
-1876 AEAKAR
+1876 
-1882 EENSRML
+1882 
-1889 LEVQTHLALKD
+1889 
-1900 EEMKATEA
+1900 
-1908 VIIRLQQELQQQT
+1908 
-1921 KEREETLGQLEEQ
+1921 
-1934 RELKDES
+1934 
-1941 RLALEKQLN
+1941 
-1950 MAEQD
+1950 
-1955 KNRLQSRLDEVEQEG
+1955 
-1970 LSFQA
+1970 
-1975 QLDLMEER
+1975 
-1983 TQALQH
+1983 
-1989 ELEEQRQ
+1989 
-1996 DRRALQ
+1996 
-2002 EQVEV
+2002 
-2007 LAQEKVT
+2007 
-2014 MQWELEEQRQELQRQ
+2014 
-2029 ITEAREESSPRSETK
+2029 
-2044 HWRKQYEELFAKVKP
+2044 
-2059 FQEQLNAFA
+2059 
-2068 AERNALLNENGANQE
+2068 
-2083 ELNKLSDAY
+2083 
-2092 ARLLGHQN
+2092 
-2100 QKQKIKHVMKLKDE
+2100 
-2114 NISLKQEVA
+2114 
-2123 KLRSQVSRQKSDLE
+2123 
-2137 QLNSKLP
+2137 
-2144 GAPRR
+2144 